1 MGKLLCDS
9 TAAVAE
15 TTFQTPTSPAVHWRD
30 DPNATVDLSGQALTI
45 ASQPTWEDVIGLE
58 DQQRR
63 HLQRLQT
70 KGVLW
75 KHPKNDDSYPAVVFR
90 LSHGGDVSADGNCL
104 FTASRKA
111 MEAREL
117 DVRELRSRTV
127 RRFVEDFG
135 SVSEEKREVIN
146 GAIKHM
152 YSPDLQNGWGIHV
165 VQEVKLLANKE
176 DRVALDSSIEEL
188 VLLGMQREMAA
199 ESIYKER
206 CIAVNDGPSWAKY
219 MLISGSPDDEN
230 DIITLQYTEEGLLS
244 VDENREGRAAA
255 FGDDIAIECLATEFK
270 REIYVNSVIDWHH
283 LIMVTGEFTRTLW
296 MKYHFKY
303 RIWVQ
308 AHGSDAMVDEEN
320 CVFFLP
326 HRPRSEICE
335 PPFFLFM
342 KGTGWCGA
350 GADHYEPLIAHP
362 SSLVSQEK
370 VAVVL

>member
-9 TAAVAE
+9 TTTVAE
-15 TTFQTPTSPAVHWRD
+15 TTFQTPTSPIVHWRD
-30 DPNATVDLSGQALTI
+30 DPKVTVDHSEQTLTI
-45 ASQPTWEDVIGLE
+45 SEQTTWEDVIGLE

-63 HLQRLQT
+63 HLQRLQS

-75 KHPKNDDSYPAVVFR
+75 KHPKNDESYPVVVFK

-104 FTASRKA
+104 FTASQRA
-111 MEAREL
+111 MVASEMDAREL
-117 DVRELRSRTV
+117 RRRTA

-135 SVSEEKREVIN
+135 SVSGEEREAIN
-146 GAIKHM
+146 NAIKH
-152 YSPDLQNGWGIHV
+152 I
-165 VQEVKLLANKE
+165 
-176 DRVALDSSIEEL
+176 
-188 VLLGMQREMAA
+188 EMAA

-206 CIAVNDGPSWAKY
+206 CMAVNDGPSWAKY
-219 MLISGSPDDEN
+219 MSISGSHDDEY
-230 DIITLQYTEEGLLS
+230 DIITLQYTEEGLLYI
-244 VDENREGRAAA
+244 DENRKGHAAA

-270 REIYVNSVIDWHH
+270 REIYV
-283 LIMVTGEFTRTLW
+283 
-296 MKYHFKY
+296 
-303 RIWVQ
+303 VQ
-308 AHGSDAMVDEEN
+308 AHGSDGMVDEEN

-362 SSLVSQEK
+362 SSLLSQEK
-370 VAVVL
+370 VAVVLGGH